1 MRIIAGE
8 YGGRPL
14 ASLPGTNTRPTGD
27 KLKETLFNLIGPY
40 FRGGKVLDLYAG
52 SGALGIEAVSRG
64 MDEAVLVD
72 RNRTA
77 TEVIQKN
84 IQMTKEE
91 SKFEVMKTTADAALS
106 QLGTRHEKFKLVFL
120 DPPYEK
126 QTIEQD
132 IEQLVRLELIDKVA
146 LIVCETAKKVTL
158 PQTIGEVEIWQE
170 RTYGKTKFTIYQ
182 KGVQ

>member
-27 KLKETLFNLIGPY
+27 KLKETMFNIIGPY

-72 RNRTA
+72 RNRTSV
-77 TEVIQKN
+77 EVIQKN
-84 IQMTKEE
+84 IEMTKEE
-91 SKFEVMKTTADAALS
+91 SKFEVMKSTSDAALS
-106 QLGTRHEKFKLVFL
+106 QLGMRHERFKLIFL

-132 IEQLVRLELIDKVA
+132 IEQLAQLDLIDDVA

-158 PQTIGEVEIWQE
+158 PQEIGEVKVWQE
-170 RTYGKTKFTIYQ
+170 RNYGKIKLTIYQ
-182 KGVQ
+182 KGVE

>member
-14 ASLPGTNTRPTGD
+14 ESLPGNNTRPTGD
-27 KLKETLFNLIGPY
+27 KLKETLFNIIGPY

-72 RNRTA
+72 RHRVA

-84 IQMTKEE
+84 IDMTKEE
-91 SKFEVMKTTADAALS
+91 WKFEVMRSTSEAALS
-106 QLGTRHEKFKLVFL
+106 QLGTRHEKFKLIFL

-126 QTIEQD
+126 QAIEQD